1 MPRGP
6 LHYYILL
13 VLGMMFWGGSWVS
26 AKIVVAVAP
35 PFTVGFF
42 RFFIA
47 SLFFAPL
54 LLVTQWT
61 NLKTLTRRDIGILG
75 LLGTIGVFGYGI
87 LFLIGMQFTTSTQ
100 GSIIAGV
107 NPTLVSLL
115 AFAFL
120 KERLSARWQYSGYL
134 FSFLG
139 IVFVVGV
146 QTLFEFRLEYFIG
159 NIILLCAML
168 TWGTYSIL
176 GKITMH
182 NRSSLE
188 TTAGGIFFGT
198 ILFFLGALSEQ
209 FWTLPAMW
217 DLIFWANVTYM
228 GIFVTVAGFLFYFMG
243 LKTLGASHAAVFIS
257 LVPVFG
263 TLFSI
268 LLLNEP
274 LYPTFLVG
282 LILVV
287 IGILII
293 NYPEKHPSPSNLNP
307 SETA

>member
-1 MPRGP
+1 MDRG
-6 LHYYILL
+6 LLNYYILL
-13 VLGMMFWGGSWVS
+13 VCGMMFWGGSWVS
-26 AKIVVAVAP
+26 AKIVVAIAP
-35 PFTVGFF
+35 PYTVGFF

-47 SLFFAPL
+47 SLFFLPIL
-54 LLVTQWT
+54 LATQWN
-61 NLKTLTRRDIGILG
+61 NLKTLTRRDIGIWC

-139 IVFVVGV
+139 IVFVVGI
-146 QTLFEFRLEYFIG
+146 QTLFEFQLEYLIG
-159 NIILLCAML
+159 NLILLCAML

-176 GKITMH
+176 GKVTMR
-182 NRSSLE
+182 NRSSIE

-198 ILFFLGALSEQ
+198 ILFFIGALSEQ
-209 FWTLPAMW
+209 FWTLPAIW
-217 DLIFWANVTYM
+217 DITFWLNVIYM
-228 GIFVTVAGFLFYFMG
+228 GILVTVAGFLFYFMG
-243 LKTLGASHAAVFIS
+243 LKNLGASHAAVFIS

-268 LLLNEP
+268 LFLNEP

-293 NYPEKHPSPSNLNP
+293 NYPRKRLTPSSSDP
-307 SETA
+307 SEAK

>member
-1 MPRGP
+1 MDRG
-6 LHYYILL
+6 LLNYYILL
-13 VLGMMFWGGSWVS
+13 VCGMMFWGGSWVS
-26 AKIVVAVAP
+26 AKIVVAIAP
-35 PFTVGFF
+35 PYTVGFF

-47 SLFFAPL
+47 SLFFLPIL
-54 LLVTQWT
+54 LATQWN
-61 NLKTLTRRDIGILG
+61 NLKTLTRRDIGIWC

-120 KERLSARWQYSGYL
+120 KERLSARWQYSGYM

-139 IVFVVGV
+139 IVFVVGI
-146 QTLFEFRLEYFIG
+146 QTLFEFQLEYLIG
-159 NIILLCAML
+159 NLILLCAML

-176 GKITMH
+176 GKVTMR
-182 NRSSLE
+182 NRSSIE

-198 ILFFLGALSEQ
+198 ILFFIGALSEQ
-209 FWTLPAMW
+209 FWTLPAIW
-217 DLIFWANVTYM
+217 DITFWLNVIYM

-243 LKTLGASHAAVFIS
+243 LKNLGASHAAVFIS

-268 LLLNEP
+268 LFLNEP

-293 NYPEKHPSPSNLNP
+293 NYPRKRLTPSSSDP
-307 SETA
+307 SEAK

>member
-1 MPRGP
+1 MNRGH
-6 LHYYILL
+6 LNYYILL

-42 RFFIA
+42 RFLIA
-47 SLFFAPL
+47 SLFFLPL
-54 LLVTQWT
+54 LIAAQWSS
-61 NLKTLTRRDIGILG
+61 LQTLTRRDIGIWC
-75 LLGTIGVFGYGI
+75 LLGAIGVFGYGI

-107 NPTLVSLL
+107 NPTLVS
-115 AFAFL
+115 AFAFVFL
-120 KERLSARWQYSGYL
+120 KERLSSRWHYAGYL
-134 FSFLG
+134 FSFFG

-146 QTLFEFRLEYFIG
+146 QTLFEFRLEYLTG
-159 NIILLCAML
+159 NLILLCAML
-168 TWGTYSIL
+168 TWGMYSII
-176 GKITMH
+176 GKVTMR

-198 ILFFLGALSEQ
+198 VLFFLGSLSEQ
-209 FWTLPAMW
+209 FWTLPVMG
-217 DLIFWANVTYM
+217 DITFWINVFYM
-228 GIFVTVAGFLFYFMG
+228 GIFVTVLGFLFYFRG
-243 LKTLGASHAAVFIS
+243 LKNLGASHAAVFIS

-274 LYPTFLVG
+274 LYPTFLIG

-293 NYPEKHPSPSNLNP
+293 NYPQKSHSTSSLGP
-307 SETA
+307 SEEP